1 MRVGRMGLSL
11 WAVVLGVSG
20 AVYPQEGWETVMQDR
35 EREVQIDRGSIMRS
49 DRGTRVAWARVVLS
63 PSEAAIA
70 GHVMVQA
77 LNRYDCVNRSI
88 TTLRRRYLDARNIIV
103 REESIS
109 TPRAVTVAANSV
121 DERLWRE
128 VCQPRGM
135 AELER
140 IAEEATRIITEMG
153 GETVA
158 RDAPA
163 RRVPVEQP
171 ADRVPVVDAVSVPVA
186 AQAAPPSV
194 ARSTPVATPAAE
206 APVAATRPSTR
217 PGAPTVTADQRRW
230 SYSGESGPANWGKM
244 HPEWALCERGARQA
258 PIDLR
263 EGIRLDLEPVGFDYR
278 ESRFRVSDTGRA
290 LEVHVGEGLT
300 VTIRGQRF
308 VLTHMSFH
316 TPSEITVNGWI
327 SPLAVHFHHHDQAGM
342 QAVVAV
348 SFQGG
353 GVPHPVLQQILNA
366 MPIDRGAWH
375 MPQTTIEPGALVP
388 EDPAYFLFL
397 GSLSTPPC
405 TEGVTW
411 VAMKT
416 PVVASD
422 EQIAVL
428 RRLHPDNARPVQALN
443 DRLVLESR

>member
-1 MRVGRMGLSL
+1 MRVGRIGLSL
-11 WAVVLGVSG
+11 CVAVLGVSG
-20 AVYPQEGWETVMQDR
+20 AAYAQEGWETVMQDR
-35 EREVQIDRGSIMRS
+35 EREVQIDRGSVMRS

-63 PSEAAIA
+63 SSEAAIA
-70 GHVMVQA
+70 GHAVVQA

-88 TTLRRRYLDARNIIV
+88 TTLRRRYLDSRNIIV
-103 REESIS
+103 REESVGE
-109 TPRAVTVAANSV
+109 PRAVTVAANSV

-128 VCQPRGM
+128 VCQPGGM

-140 IAEEATRIITEMG
+140 IAEEATRIIAEMG
-153 GETVA
+153 GEAVT

-163 RRVPVEQP
+163 RRVPAEQP
-171 ADRVPVVDAVSVPVA
+171 AERAPVIDAVSVPVA
-186 AQAAPPSV
+186 AQTAPPSE
-194 ARSTPVATPAAE
+194 ARTTPVTPPASESAA
-206 APVAATRPSTR
+206 VAARTSVRPRASASIVE
-217 PGAPTVTADQRRW
+217 PRRW
-230 SYSGESGPANWGKM
+230 SYSGESGPANWGRM
-244 HPEWALCERGARQA
+244 HPEWALCEQGSRQA

-263 EGIRLDLEPVGFDYR
+263 EGIRLDLEPVAFDYR
-278 ESRFRVSDTGRA
+278 ETRFRVSDSGRA
-290 LEVHVGEGLT
+290 LEVHVGEGLS

-308 VLTHMSFH
+308 ALTHMSFH
-316 TPSEITVNGWI
+316 TPSEIRVDGRI
-327 SPLAVHFHHHDQAGM
+327 SPLAVHFHHQDQEGM
-342 QAVVAV
+342 QAIVAV

-353 GVPHPVLQQILNA
+353 GAQHPMLQEILNA

-375 MPQTTIEPGALVP
+375 MPGTTIVPGALVP

-416 PVVASD
+416 PVVVSD

-443 DRLVLESR
+443 NRLVLESR

>member
-1 MRVGRMGLSL
+1 MRVGRTGLSL
-11 WAVVLGVSG
+11 CAVVLGVSG
-20 AVYPQEGWETVMQDR
+20 AAYAQEGWETVMQDR
-35 EREVQIDRGSIMRS
+35 EREVQIDRGSVMRS

-70 GHVMVQA
+70 GHAVVQA

-103 REESIS
+103 REESVGE
-109 TPRAVTVAANSV
+109 PRAVTVAANSV

-128 VCQPRGM
+128 VCQPGGM

-140 IAEEATRIITEMG
+140 IAEEATRIIAEMG
-153 GETVA
+153 GDGVA
-158 RDAPA
+158 RGAPE

-171 ADRVPVVDAVSVPVA
+171 AERAPVVDAVSVPA
-186 AQAAPPSV
+186 GAQAARPSEARTVPVTPP
-194 ARSTPVATPAAE
+194 ATEAAE
-206 APVAATRPSTR
+206 AVAPSSARPR
-217 PGAPTVTADQRRW
+217 APAGIVDPRDW
-230 SYSGESGPANWGKM
+230 SYSGESGPANWGQM
-244 HPEWALCERGARQA
+244 HPEWALCGSGSRQA
-258 PIDLR
+258 PIDLH

-278 ESRFRVSDTGRA
+278 ETRFRVSDSGRA
-290 LEVHVGEGLT
+290 LEVHVGDGLT

-308 VLTHMSFH
+308 ALRHMSFH
-316 TPSEITVNGWI
+316 TPSEIRVDGWI
-327 SPLAVHFHHHDQAGM
+327 SPLAVHFHHHDQEGM
-342 QAVVAV
+342 QAIVAV

-353 GVPHPVLQQILNA
+353 GAPHPVLQQILNA

-375 MPQTTIEPGALVP
+375 MPQTTIVPDALVP
-388 EDPAYFLFL
+388 DDPAYFLFL

-416 PVVASD
+416 PVVVSD
-422 EQIAVL
+422 EQIDIL

-443 DRLVLESR
+443 NRLVLESR